1 MHNAL
6 QYFNVHSM
14 FFQCT
19 FTIYSINIQ
28 CLAIYSMFALM
39 ILTLWLFDS
48 HTPNLELLSHLKR
61 RLDVLFHLYI
71 LICEYWKRNG
81 KQSSKSPN
89 LRKRILLSMI
99 SSIFCSL
106 FGFTRNFVSLFCVRP
121 FPGQKEHKIQVPDSL
136 FKSHLNWFCTTL

>member
-1 MHNAL
+1 M
-6 QYFNVHSM
+6 
-14 FFQCT
+14 
-19 FTIYSINIQ
+19 INR
-28 CLAIYSMFALM
+28 IYSMFSNISIICLKNSDT
-39 ILTLWLFDS
+39 LTLM
-48 HTPNLELLSHLKR
+48 LSHLKR
-61 RLDVLFHLYI
+61 RLDDLFHLYI

-81 KQSSKSPN
+81 KQSSKSPS